1 MPCVVESGL
10 EAREA
15 DSFEYRRAALDRLR
29 DRGLLSER
37 EHRRKLARA
46 RQLPP
51 VLALAQQAAVAQPV
65 QGRPAVLE
73 AVRLARLEAALDDA
87 RHGSL
92 SLNAPPDVM

>member
-1 MPCVVESGL
+1 MFGFLKELGL
-10 EAREA
+10 EKPDFLPDFGKKSDGAESSDA
-15 DSFEYRRAALDRLR
+15 DASP
-29 DRGLLSER
+29 S
-37 EHRRKLARA
+37 
-46 RQLPP
+46 P

-92 SLNAPPDVM
+92 SLNAPPEVI